1 MQFSRRLPLKF
12 FLAAIIWIQW
22 HSPSLT
28 LASTNE
34 TFNEECHEIRGLIV
48 ITQFPD
54 ISHLTKKHFV
64 KNRFFK
70 QLNRYVQQVSY
81 GKHCIGGE
89 ISERKYMLPNPVSH
103 YKISDRNLKADP
115 RRVIDLIADTIT
127 LAKNDYTIS
136 QYDFIAIFLEAT
148 ASEYGMIGLCGYPSH
163 KGVDDRYNKTV
174 ERRTNNLIRYGS
186 GVAVFSFRAPL
197 GTVFHDIAHILAGR
211 DENGERA
218 LPHLYDN
225 TLQALPGPMLEVF
238 RKSQV
243 NAGYWDP
250 LSCHYVKRGQPPPG
264 PLSWTKLK
272 LGWLPLEKL
281 KVVQP
286 GETARILLGPLEVA
300 DSGTLAIKIPISR
313 DTYYLI
319 ENRQPIGVDQFLPG
333 HGVLIMFADDRIHRA
348 IDGKAPAKLINANP
362 DIPDLNGAA
371 FDIGGNEIYVDQKN
385 KFQIKLM
392 RKIGMS
398 YEIEIK
404 PIP

>member
-1 MQFSRRLPLKF
+1 
-12 FLAAIIWIQW
+12 
-22 HSPSLT
+22 
-28 LASTNE
+28 
-34 TFNEECHEIRGLIV
+34 
-48 ITQFPD
+48 
-54 ISHLTKKHFV
+54 
-64 KNRFFK
+64 
-70 QLNRYVQQVSY
+70 
-81 GKHCIGGE
+81 
-89 ISERKYMLPNPVSH
+89 
-103 YKISDRNLKADP
+103 
-115 RRVIDLIADTIT
+115 
-127 LAKNDYTIS
+127 
-136 QYDFIAIFLEAT
+136 
-148 ASEYGMIGLCGYPSH
+148 
-163 KGVDDRYNKTV
+163 
-174 ERRTNNLIRYGS
+174 
-186 GVAVFSFRAPL
+186 
-197 GTVFHDIAHILAGR
+197 
-211 DENGERA
+211 
-218 LPHLYDN
+218 
-225 TLQALPGPMLEVF
+225 LPGPMLEVF